1 MKKWLV
7 ALIYF
12 GTLAA
17 APQAFG
23 HVPITAAPVGY
34 SLTTDLLWLANGDFQ
49 LELASTLSARSVW
62 SVRFGYTT
70 HRAGSGKIGDKY
82 ANGKGRWAIGFRY
95 RHYLLARAP
104 HLLFVG
110 VGYDNRPQDNMI
122 GPLVELGA
130 TVNIKPA
137 TVSLLYAAG
146 YEFYLY
152 NSPYD
157 QRFVHGPEVRIGI
170 CF

>member
-7 ALIYF
+7 TLVLF

-17 APQAFG
+17 VPQAFG
-23 HVPITAAPVGY
+23 QVPFFSAPVGY
-34 SLTTDLLWLANGDFQ
+34 SLTTDLLWLANKDFQ

-62 SVRFGYTT
+62 TVRFGYTT
-70 HRAGSGKIGDKY
+70 HRAGSGKIGEKY
-82 ANGKGRWAIGFRY
+82 ANGKGHWYLGFRY

-110 VGYDNRPQDNMI
+110 IGYDNRPQDNMI
-122 GPLVELGA
+122 APCAEIGA
-130 TVNIKPA
+130 TVNLKPV
-137 TVSLLYAAG
+137 TLSLLYAAG

-152 NSPYD
+152 YTVYD
-157 QRFVHGPEVRIGI
+157 KRFVHGPELRIGV